1 MPSASSLQP
10 RLDSIRAARFVEIYR
25 LCRNAGQNHDDIA
38 AACGLTPPNLQNI
51 IESGGVTTQNVLS
64 RLENWARLT
73 HIELPPRIAA
83 PPTFFQSRRDR
94 PTTNMNESNGA
105 ASNEVHDIQVD
116 ATSGPGPSLQRTRP
130 VDPRSKVSE
139 QQRTEFQA
147 ICEDLKSKYKL
158 KVQERLRA
166 TGYRS
171 LTGLTFAIRNG
182 PSVLVY
188 ERARFIRNALL
199 AGTYT
204 KEKAFEEAE
213 RRWPMPA
220 NGRHGPRKRRKN
232 ATRPDAAIEAA
243 QNEAGPAAESHP
255 DLTRSSDV
263 EFAALAGGVREKLIR
278 GFTIIEQAGLQ
289 LSRISD
295 SLRELANDPG
305 MPKTVRKTAAEML
318 NGLTVH
324 TLPVLECEPPEAP
337 PAD

>member
-25 LCRNAGQNHDDIA
+25 LCCNAGQNHDDIA

-51 IESGGVTTQNVLS
+51 IDAGGATTPNVLS

-73 HIELPPRIAA
+73 HIELPPRIAGA
-83 PPTFFQSRRDR
+83 PTSFQSRRDR
-94 PTTNMNESNGA
+94 PTANMNETNGA
-105 ASNEVHDIQVD
+105 ASKEVHSIEVNS
-116 ATSGPGPSLQRTRP
+116 TSGHLSSQRTRP
-130 VDPRSKVSE
+130 ADLRSKVSE
-139 QQRTEFQA
+139 QQRAEFQA
-147 ICEDLKSKYKL
+147 ICEELKSKYKL

-182 PSVLVY
+182 PTVLVY

-213 RRWPMPA
+213 RRWPIPA

-232 ATRPDAAIEAA
+232 AARPDAAVEAVRNA
-243 QNEAGPAAESHP
+243 AGAGADSQP
-255 DLTRSSDV
+255 DLTGATEV
-263 EFAALAGGVREKLIR
+263 ELATLAGGVRDKLIR

-318 NGLTVH
+318 HGLTVH

-337 PAD
+337 PAE